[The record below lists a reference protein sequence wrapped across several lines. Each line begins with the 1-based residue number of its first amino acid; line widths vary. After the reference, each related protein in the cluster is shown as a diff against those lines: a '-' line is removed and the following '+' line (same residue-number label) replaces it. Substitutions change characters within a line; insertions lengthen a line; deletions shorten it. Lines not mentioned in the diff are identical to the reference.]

1 MMPKSTDPPAG
12 DGDLWMV
19 VAVIQP
25 FRLDA
30 VTLALES
37 LPGFGGMTVSEC
49 QGFGREKLGASDSTS
64 EAEGIGDTSAR
75 RRTESVVDFT
85 SKVRIEV
92 AVAGQDRVNTVVE
105 AIARTGHTGNRGD
118 GKVFAWQ
125 LARVV
130 RVRTFEEGAVA
141 L

>member
-1 MMPKSTDPPAG
+1 MTSKSTDPPAR
-12 DGDLWMV
+12 DLDLWMV
-19 VAVIQP
+19 LAVIQP

-37 LPGFGGMTVSEC
+37 LPWFGGMTVSAC
-49 QGFGREKLGASDSTS
+49 QGFGREKLGEGGSTS
-64 EAEGIGDTSAR
+64 EAEGIGDRSAR

-92 AVAGQDRVNTVVE
+92 AVAGQDRVNSVVE
-105 AIARTGHTGNRGD
+105 AIARTAHTGNRGD

-125 LARVV
+125 LGRVV
-130 RVRTFEEGAVA
+130 RVRTSEEGAPA

>member
-1 MMPKSTDPPAG
+1 MPKSTDPHAG
-12 DGDLWMV
+12 HGDLWMV
-19 VAVIQP
+19 LAVIQP

-49 QGFGREKLGASDSTS
+49 QGFGREKLSEGDSPS
-64 EAEGIGDTSAR
+64 EAERISDRSDR
-75 RRTESVVDFT
+75 RRREFVVDFT

-92 AVAGQDRVNTVVE
+92 AVAGQDRVDAVVE
-105 AIARTGHTGNRGD
+105 TITRTAHTGNRGD

-125 LARVV
+125 LGRAV
-130 RVRTFEEGAVA
+130 RVRTFDEGAAA